1 MKMDGKALLGKLIED
16 TPDDVVAELLKNVT
30 ESLMGAQ
37 VDALCGEY
45 RVSGLPVVDAAGVL
59 LGIIMLGLI
68 GTTAVNPAGANGL
81 LFGGGDF
88 FVKQVVAVLVSSI
101 YAFGFT
107 WVMLWLIDRTTPV
120 KTTEAQEKTLD
131 ESLHGEQA
139 YLA

>member
-1 MKMDGKALLGKLIED
+1 MMVSNRGSVLRLLLWQWRVVTVFTVAATGIAAIHQLWLPQARIPALPLA
-16 TPDDVVAELLKNVT
+16 VVG
-30 ESLMGAQ
+30 GA
-37 VDALCGEY
+37 
-45 RVSGLPVVDAAGVL
+45 